1 MEWKLNSPIPHD
13 FVDALTV
20 LLLNECTI
28 GSTSSLSTWAKKYA
42 DAAVLDYEMSQ
53 NSSLTLAYTSLL
65 TALQLKE
72 MLFHPKDM
80 IAWITKL
87 ESIYQKGQGLMKDSF
102 WSWKTLFI
110 IRMHRSRPSAFDNET
125 ETILSLAIRIS
136 EVYINCYCVICDL
149 LRGPAHIMFGFGVRA
164 TLFDVQIEITQHRGE
179 TSNKTLLSSRINTM
193 LKSPSIYQLRRVPT
207 SMRFKWAYIVI
218 LSFWSSPSTFSWLGG
233 KPPPDYLVL
242 SSHDNKGSERRGSE
256 SKVSTR

>member
-193 LKSPSIYQLRRVPT
+193 LKSPSIYQLRRDTHVNALQ
-207 SMRFKWAYIVI
+207 MGLHRHFVI
-218 LSFWSSPSTFSWLGG
+218 LVISVHFFVARREASSGLPST
-233 KPPPDYLVL
+233 
-242 SSHDNKGSERRGSE
+242 
-256 SKVSTR
+256 